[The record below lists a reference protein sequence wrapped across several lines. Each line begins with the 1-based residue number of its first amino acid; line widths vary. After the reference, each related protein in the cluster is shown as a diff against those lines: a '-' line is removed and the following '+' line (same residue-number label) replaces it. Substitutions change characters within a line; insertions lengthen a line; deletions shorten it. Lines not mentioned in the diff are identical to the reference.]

1 MLMKTILHER
11 LRRTFSVLLLMASM
25 LFVVIGEAK
34 AWVVTYLDDGRFE
47 LDFGSVLI
55 LKAGTY
61 GTGDPI
67 GNPDDG
73 VYYSTNQEMILEIPK
88 GFRLDSL
95 TINGIDYMSHDL
107 MNPHTAKKYFDV
119 RDSWP
124 GSNPDPEVPGIWEVK
139 ATIVPDT
146 ITSPE
151 ILVGILNGYAPGSAR
166 QEGERVIVDADE
178 VAPEIAY
185 PHVFD
190 LKDGS
195 LVIEGLGKT
204 RLGLPEVEIISGHVT
219 ISNLILRAFSI
230 TDMIPSPWFIQKG
243 GILSFENSNVSASSY
258 SRFIEQEDGLLK
270 IKNTSIWGGIL
281 LTGDN
286 AKTEFISGWVQEGG
300 FVVESGDVEIQNGQI
315 EEGLT
320 GDRDCITM
328 KGGSLRISGGYVDKI
343 DVMADCDISLSGGFF
358 NDGIIFHQGTN
369 LPTSSSL
376 LADGYVYARDYLNM
390 IFPLGKE
397 LETSEMGDGKGYAY
411 FSIVPSTYVMEETA
425 AYKAAKTVDIGPD
438 GKDIKVLNDGE
449 YFDVYTPEGLCWVA
463 VHEHL
468 IDEDPFAN
476 RTNYRLFKGTIR
488 LKNDLDMTG
497 YGDGWPGINLSGSNV
512 LDGNGYRIYNMKI
525 EGAGDA
531 CFVDVNGGV
540 MTNVIVEG
548 SILLN
553 RMNNNNI
560 ARGAFIM
567 GNHGLVV
574 NCAFIGSLFS
584 DVKISGGRVRMAGLT
599 ISNDRIGRIENSY
612 VNPCGERFGAT
623 HQAGYPP
630 LYEGAI
636 GGTSSFEF
644 TKLVDQNYGS
654 MTNCYFVGDITFEG
668 QEDAWTHVKR
678 FDLVRFNEDGT
689 YSNCYKDD
697 EVSVETLNANVA
709 KHQQDDT
716 YPWATW
722 AVDPDKQCGKPYLV
736 LTEDTAPTS
745 NVCQLSGDL
754 NYDLRYTEDYGWR
767 YWDEENR
774 KYVYFTDSVFGSTTG
789 RVSIDILK
797 GDTLV
802 FTDCEMGELWI
813 TSNTDT
819 LWVKGNITTNRV
831 LGPMILTDGSII
843 QAPEGVGTIILD
855 NPVEGGSYKAYAYG
869 QEFQSGRRLPE
880 GTEVWFEIL
889 PDEGYILDG
898 ALFGEKTMIQSP
910 VEGFLSQ
917 FVTEGDNN
925 VEVKVIFRKK
935 VVLDVTEFTDTDTVT
950 VTYSGKYNSWYYQEA
965 GAENKIPFDGEVAG
979 ENHKVVLLVENV
991 PMLQFTKNSSVGSL
1005 VVSEESLFPLRVEGS
1020 VKLGSVSGNITA
1032 SETNTIAP
1040 LENVVPVEIP
1050 DKVPTGG
1057 SYNVTAFGQSV
1068 EGKKQLP
1075 AGTVLSFE
1083 ITIQEGYEL
1092 ESATI
1097 GGENLSETP
1106 SLLRTKAAP
1115 ETVTRYYTI
1124 KGNEK
1129 DLTVEITFKEKTT
1142 DPGTDPDPD
1151 PDPTPDPDPD
1161 PDPTPDPEP
1170 TINLTLPAIEGATT
1184 TPAAGTYEIEE
1195 GEGFSFVIV
1204 LDEDYDQSKPIV
1216 KVNGKVLEP
1225 DADGIYQ
1232 LTRLSDDVTITI
1244 EGIVKN
1250 EEDPTSISG
1259 AEDNVTKV
1267 WASHGYLHIQS
1278 YEAGTAYIISMN
1290 GKLHK
1295 ILTLPEGETVTAM
1308 PQGVYIVRIGGQS
1321 YKLRF

>member
-1 MLMKTILHER
+1 MKTILHER
-11 LRRTFSVLLLMASM
+11 LRRVFPVLLLIASM

-146 ITSPE
+146 ITSPA

-166 QEGERVIVDADE
+166 QEGERVIVDKDQ

-190 LKDGS
+190 LKDSS
-195 LVIEGLGKT
+195 LVIDGLEKT
-204 RLGLPEVEIISGHVT
+204 SLFLPGVEIVSGQVT
-219 ISNLILRAFSI
+219 ISNLTWVTLSNEELAPAPFFTQIGGSLSVENTNISFNKQ
-230 TDMIPSPWFIQKG
+230 DSP
-243 GILSFENSNVSASSY
+243 
-258 SRFIEQEDGLLK
+258 FIEQKDGLFQV
-270 IKNTSIWGGIL
+270 KNSNLFGGIL
-281 LTGDN
+281 LNGDG
-286 AKTEFISGWVQEGG
+286 ARVEFVSGKLDGNL
-300 FVVESGDVEIQNGQI
+300 VVESGDLEMKQGKVE
-315 EEGLT
+315 E
-320 GDRDCITM
+320 CITM
-328 KGGSLRISGGYVDKI
+328 KGGSLRISGGFVDKI

-358 NDGIIFHQGTN
+358 YDGIIFHQGTN
-369 LPTSSSL
+369 VPASSSL

-390 IFPLGKE
+390 IFPLGKD
-397 LETSEMGDGKGYAY
+397 LEVSEIEEGKGFAY
-411 FSIVPSTYVMEETA
+411 FSIVPGTYVMEETA
-425 AYKAAKTVDIGPD
+425 AYKAAKTADIGPD
-438 GKDIKVLNDGE
+438 GKDIKVLNGGE
-449 YFDVYTPEGLCWVA
+449 IFDVYTPEGLCWIA
-463 VHEHL
+463 VRNGL
-468 IDEDPFAN
+468 IDEDPFEN
-476 RTNYRLFKGTIR
+476 GISYTLSKGKIR
-488 LKNDLDMTG
+488 LKNDLDMTS
-497 YGDGWPGINLSGSNV
+497 YGDGWPGINLRGSNV

-531 CFVDVNGGV
+531 CFVNENGGV

-548 SILLN
+548 NILLN
-553 RMNNNNI
+553 KMNDNNI

-567 GNHGLVV
+567 GNDGLVV

-584 DVKISGGRVRMAGLT
+584 DIKISGGRVRMAGLT
-599 ISNDRIGRIENSY
+599 IANYESGRIENSY
-612 VNPCGERFGAT
+612 VNLCGGRFGAT

-630 LYEGAI
+630 LYEGAT
-636 GGTSSFEF
+636 GGTSRFEF

-654 MTNCYFVGDITFEG
+654 MNNCYFVGDITFEG
-668 QEDAWTHVKR
+668 QEDAWTHVEKY
-678 FDLVRFNEDGT
+678 DLVRYNNDGE
-689 YSNCYKDD
+689 YSSCYKDD
-697 EVSVETLNANVA
+697 EVAVETLNANVA
-709 KHQQDDT
+709 SHQQDDT

-767 YWDEENR
+767 YWDEENK

-831 LGPMILTDGSII
+831 LGPVILTDGSII
-843 QAPEGVGTIILD
+843 QAPEGKGTIILD

-880 GTEVWFEIL
+880 GTKVWFEIL

-910 VEGFLSQ
+910 IEGLLSQ
-917 FVTEGDNN
+917 LVTEGDNN

-950 VTYSGKYNSWYYQEA
+950 VTYSGEYNSWYYQEA

-979 ENHKVVLLVENV
+979 ENDKVVLLVENV
-991 PMLQFTKNSSVGSL
+991 PMLQFAKNSSVGSL
-1005 VVSEESLFPLRVEGS
+1005 VVSEGSSLQVEGRVE
-1020 VKLGSVSGNITA
+1020 VGSVSGNITA
-1032 SETNTIAP
+1032 SEPTTIVP
-1040 LENVVPVEIP
+1040 SSEDVVPVETP
-1050 DKVPTGG
+1050 GKVQSGG
-1057 SYNVTAFGQSV
+1057 SYEVTAFDQPV
-1068 EGKKQLP
+1068 DNCAKLP

-1106 SLLRTKAAP
+1106 SLLRTKSAP

-1129 DLTVEITFKEKTT
+1129 DLMVNITFNEKTT

-1151 PDPTPDPDPD
+1151 PDPTPDPDPDPD

-1225 DADGIYQ
+1225 DSDGVYQ

-1295 ILTLPEGETVTAM
+1295 ILTLPEGETVTSM
-1308 PQGVYIVRIGGQS
+1308 PQGVYIVRVGGQS

>member
-1 MLMKTILHER
+1 MKTILHER
-11 LRRTFSVLLLMASM
+11 LRRAFSVLLLMASM
-25 LFVVIGEAK
+25 LVVGIGEAK
-34 AWVVTYLDDGRFE
+34 AVAITLPEERIS
-47 LDFGSVLI
+47 LDFGAVLVFE
-55 LKAGTY
+55 AGTY
-61 GTGDPI
+61 WDMTNNEGMGNSINQPI
-67 GNPDDG
+67 YIELP
-73 VYYSTNQEMILEIPK
+73 L
-88 GFRLDSL
+88 GFHLDSL
-95 TINGIDYMSHDL
+95 TINGRDYIKDHQTGEIVPDFSIPQWVHDGEQRVIK
-107 MNPHTAKKYFDV
+107 AK
-119 RDSWP
+119 
-124 GSNPDPEVPGIWEVK
+124 
-139 ATIVPDT
+139 IVPDT

-219 ISNLILRAFSI
+219 ISNLILGAFSI

-425 AYKAAKTVDIGPD
+425 AYKAAKTADIGPD

-754 NYDLRYTEDYGWR
+754 NYDLEYTEDYGWR
-767 YWDEENR
+767 YWDKENR

-843 QAPEGVGTIILD
+843 QAPEGKGTIILD

-910 VEGFLSQ
+910 IEGFLSQ

-935 VVLDVTEFTDTDTVT
+935 VVLDVTELTDTVR
-950 VTYSGKYNSWYYQEA
+950 VTYSGEFNSWYYQEA
-965 GAENKIPFDGEVAG
+965 GTENKIPFDGEVTG
-979 ENHKVVLLVENV
+979 ENVEVVLVAENV
-991 PMLQFTKNSSVGSL
+991 PTLQFAEGSSVSSL
-1005 VVSEESLFPLRVEGS
+1005 VVSGESSLRVEGS
-1020 VKLGSVSGNITA
+1020 VTVGSVSGNITA
-1032 SETNTIAP
+1032 SETATIAP
-1040 LENVVPVEIP
+1040 SENVVPVEIP
-1050 DKVPTGG
+1050 DEEPTGG
-1057 SYNVTAFGQSV
+1057 SYAVTAFGQSV
-1068 EGKKQLP
+1068 KDNTQLP

-1083 ITIQEGYEL
+1083 ITIEDGYEL
-1092 ESATI
+1092 ASATI
-1097 GGENLSETP
+1097 GRNLLVEELSP
-1106 SLLRTKAAP
+1106 LRTKAVST
-1115 ETVTRYYTI
+1115 TVNRYYEITG
-1124 KGNEK
+1124 KET
-1129 DLTVEITFKEKTT
+1129 DLTVKVSFRKIITDPDTDP
-1142 DPGTDPDPD
+1142 DPGTDPD

-1161 PDPTPDPEP
+1161 PTPTPDPEP

-1225 DADGIYQ
+1225 DADGVYQ

-1244 EGIVKN
+1244 EGVVKN

-1295 ILTLPEGETVTAM
+1295 ILTLPEGETVTSM